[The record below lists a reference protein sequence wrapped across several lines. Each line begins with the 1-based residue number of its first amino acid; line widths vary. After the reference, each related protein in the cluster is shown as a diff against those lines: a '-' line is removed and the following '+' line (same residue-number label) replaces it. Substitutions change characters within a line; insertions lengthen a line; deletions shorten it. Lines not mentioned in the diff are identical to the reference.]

1 MRNVM
6 KISARTDYALRVLLE
21 LASDTSVP
29 MTCEGI
35 ADTQQIPYRF
45 LKSVVGDLRRAG
57 LVASQRG
64 CDGGYWLARNAANIS
79 VAEVVE
85 AVDGSVLTVRGELVD
100 RLGYQGTAEPLDAL
114 WGALQSYVDALFA
127 TTIAQL
133 GAGRLAAGVPGRARA
148 RAQVAAVS

>member
-21 LASDTSVP
+21 LASDTSEP

-64 CDGGYWLARNAANIS
+64 CDGGYWLAQNAANIS

-85 AVDGSVLTVRGELVD
+85 AVDGSVLNVRGEVLE
-100 RLGYQGTAEPLDAL
+100 RLGYQGTAEPLDLL

-133 GAGRLAAGVPGRARA
+133 GAGRLAAGVPGRPRA